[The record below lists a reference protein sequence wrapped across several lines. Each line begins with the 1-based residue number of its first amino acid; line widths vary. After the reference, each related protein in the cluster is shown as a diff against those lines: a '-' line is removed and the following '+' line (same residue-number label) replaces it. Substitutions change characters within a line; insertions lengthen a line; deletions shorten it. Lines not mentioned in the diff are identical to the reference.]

1 MSLKISVVIT
11 TYNRPDYLLEALDG
25 IKSQRYSPYEIIIID
40 DNSSCSYESVMPA
53 ISSLNAKYYR
63 QSVSCGAN
71 KARNLGVEYSS
82 GDIIAFLDDD
92 DIWSPEYLTT
102 LNEKYQKGADAC
114 VSGFKQLGKE
124 DVVVVNKDT
133 SVTKSSLLRGNT
145 YCGMSGF
152 SAKRELLLQNTF
164 DESLNNG
171 QDWDMYVRLFQL
183 GVTFV
188 NVPTPI
194 FLYRFQN
201 EDGIGAKVR
210 KMKPTDIDKRL
221 GSAHKHKIF
230 LGEYWFKKR
239 VCEQILFSLK
249 HKNEKL
255 AWVNQSIK
263 MAGFSTTVIFFFNA
277 VKRKILK
284 KPMSI

>member
-11 TYNRPDYLLEALDG
+11 TYNRPDCLLEALEG
-25 IKSQRYSPYEIIIID
+25 VKNQICSPHEIIIID
-40 DNSSCSYESVMPA
+40 DNSSCSYDSVMPV
-53 ISSLNAKYYR
+53 IESLNAKYCR
-63 QSVSCGAN
+63 QNVSCGAN
-71 KARNLGVEYSS
+71 KARNLGVEYAC
-82 GDIIAFLDDD
+82 GDVVAFLDDD
-92 DIWSPEYLTT
+92 DIWLPEYLTI
-102 LNEKYQKGADAC
+102 LSEQYRAGADAC

-152 SAKRELLLQNTF
+152 SAKRELLLKNTF

-171 QDWDMYVRLFQL
+171 QDWDMYVRLFQQ

-188 NVPTPI
+188 NVPNPI

-210 KMKPTDIDKRL
+210 KMKPADIDKRL
-221 GSAHKHKIF
+221 GSAYKHKVF
-230 LGEYWFKKR
+230 LGDYWFNKR

-255 AWVNQSIK
+255 AWVNKSLKI
-263 MAGFSTTVIFFFNA
+263 AGFRATIVFFFNA
-277 VKRKILK
+277 VKRKILN